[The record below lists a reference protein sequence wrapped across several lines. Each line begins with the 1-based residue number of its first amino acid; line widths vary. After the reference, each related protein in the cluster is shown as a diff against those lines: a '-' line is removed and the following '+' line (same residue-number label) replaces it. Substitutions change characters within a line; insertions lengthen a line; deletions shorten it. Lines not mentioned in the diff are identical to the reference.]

1 MFDGYR
7 LERVRVPGARRGA
20 LFRLIAVLLALAVAA
35 VVLAMLGLDP
45 LAMGR
50 NAIAITFGSAAGLQD
65 LGTLMAPLV
74 MTGLA
79 VMTAAR
85 MNLWNVGGEGQF
97 YMGAWAAAGIG
108 IFVPGPAMLIL
119 PLMALAGA
127 AAGMAWI
134 AVPAYARARANVDEI
149 ITTLLMNFIAVLI
162 VGYFATGPWRDPGQ
176 TISASS
182 RPIPYAL
189 PGLYGD
195 LNVGILIALALVAG
209 CWVLF
214 TRTVWGYEASYV
226 GANADSAR
234 YAGIPA
240 ARRVMTTLLLSGAVA
255 GIAGAIE
262 VSGTVSR
269 LQVGIS
275 SQFGYFGIVIAAL
288 AGGSF
293 PGIVLAAFL
302 MAVLINAGIILE
314 TQGLSLNAVIALTGW
329 LLLLTGIA
337 GVAAGYRLRRIHP
350 PTDKVAA

>member
-20 LFRLIAVLLALAVAA
+20 VFRLSAVLLALAVAA
-35 VVLAMLGLDP
+35 AVLAMLGLDP

-50 NAIAITFGSAAGLQD
+50 DALAYTFGSALGLQD
-65 LGTLMAPLV
+65 LGTLVAPLV

-79 VMTAAR
+79 VMIAKR
-85 MNLWNVGGEGQF
+85 VNLWNIGGEGQF

-108 IFVPGPAMLIL
+108 IFVPGPAALIL

-134 AVPAYARARANVDEI
+134 AVPAYARARANVDEV

-182 RPIPYAL
+182 RPIQYAL

-195 LNVGILIALALVAG
+195 LNIGILFALALVAG

-214 TRTVWGYEASYV
+214 TRTVWGY
-226 GANADSAR
+226 ADSAR

-240 ARRVMTTLLLSGAVA
+240 ARRVMATMLLSGAVA

-275 SQFGYFGIVIAAL
+275 SQFGYFGVVIAAL
-288 AGGSF
+288 AGDSF
-293 PGIVLAAFL
+293 SGVVLAAFL

-314 TQGLSLNAVIALTGW
+314 TKGLSLNAVIALTGW

-337 GVAAGYRLRRIHP
+337 GVAAGYRLRRTHAR
-350 PTDKVAA
+350 TAKVSG